1 EVAIARDHFRNG
13 RHVRIKFS
21 APLAAAAAA
30 YCTLRGRTFVCRACD
45 ARYDYSSRHTARYT
59 PALNRLLSL
68 QRRNRIQASIARL
81 EQAKASQGHVQ
92 AIARADFH
100 ATSCAMR
107 ALVQ

>member
-1 EVAIARDHFRNG
+1 MAAMRPDDPPCQQLDTPLTRIPLPCHWLTVTIPAEWERIWIGDQEVAIARDHFRNG

-59 PALNRLLSL
+59 PALNRL
-68 QRRNRIQASIARL
+68 
-81 EQAKASQGHVQ
+81 
-92 AIARADFH
+92 
-100 ATSCAMR
+100 
-107 ALVQ
+107 